1 MTARKVIRIDEEKC
15 DGCGQC
21 ATACAEG
28 AIQIIGGKA
37 RLVSETYCDGLGACL
52 GECPQGAITL
62 EERQAEDFDPAAV
75 EAHLARKQGAEKTR
89 LSTQGPGPVPHFA
102 GCPGSASRSIERPA
116 HISSASGPESPAAQT
131 PQLSNWPVQLH
142 LVPVQASFYDGADL
156 LVAADCA
163 PFAFADFHGRFI
175 AGKKLIIGCPKLD
188 DVSAYA
194 EKLRR
199 IFSLNDIRSV
209 EVVFM
214 EVPCCFGL
222 VRLVQEALA
231 QSGKEIPLSLVKIG
245 IRGDSHQCPSLR
257 TPVVQS
263 VSV

>member
-1 MTARKVIRIDEEKC
+1 MTVRKVIRIDEEKC

-28 AIQIIGGKA
+28 AIRIIEGKA

-75 EAHLARKQGAEKTR
+75 EAHLARKHGPEKTR
-89 LSTQGPGPVPHFA
+89 LSPLGPVPAHHFA

-116 HISSASGPESPAAQT
+116 QAPSASRPDRTDAQT

-142 LVPVQASFYDGADL
+142 LVPVQAPFYDGADL

-163 PFAFADFHGRFI
+163 PFAYADFHNRFI

-231 QSGKEIPLSLVKIG
+231 LSGKDIPLSLVKIG
-245 IRGDSHQCPSLR
+245 IQGDSHQCPSPGR
-257 TPVVQS
+257 PVVQN